1 MNGAAGNPQ
10 IESSRLARFADFL
23 IHELAPYPGRFAIVL
38 RITAASTLAMI
49 IVLAFKIPFAAL
61 GIFYILAISHRNLSS
76 TLRDGVNIL
85 LANAAGIAVLI
96 LGSVLFADLP
106 LMHFLFAVLC
116 FFLVFFLT
124 RTLKS
129 YSTAFGFCV
138 IIAAVFPMWDL
149 PYPAWL
155 NVGDTLWI
163 GWGVSLCTIVTMAT
177 EWMFQVLG
185 SHSGKPQ
192 TSVAPASTDRARP
205 WPLSDLR
212 EFFVGDA
219 FSNPEYIKFALK
231 GCLATTICYVIYS
244 AVAWPGITVCTATCI
259 ITAPLFNSQSPM
271 FFGGTPVQRLAFRL
285 AGSFTGGVIF
295 GMGLQ
300 GLILPYVDITGFIAI
315 FIAVSLF
322 ATWFATSSPLLS
334 YFGRQTAL
342 AFYLTI
348 LQGFTVGASLGTSRD
363 RVAGIWL
370 GLFVMWIVFDNLWI
384 TQMQEAKAERIV

>member
-96 LGSVLFADLP
+96 LGAVLFADLP

-138 IIAAVFPMWDL
+138 IIAAAFPMWDL

-163 GWGVSLCTIVTMAT
+163 GWGISLCTIVTMAT

-192 TSVAPASTDRARP
+192 TSFAPASTDRVRP
-205 WPLSDLR
+205 WALPDLR
-212 EFFVGDA
+212 ELFVGDA

>member
-1 MNGAAGNPQ
+1 MNGAAENPQ

-23 IHELAPYPGRFAIVL
+23 IRELSPYPGRFAIVL
-38 RITAASTLAMI
+38 RITTASTLAMI

-76 TLRDGVNIL
+76 TLQDGVNIL
-85 LANAAGIAVLI
+85 LANAAGIAVLL
-96 LGSVLFADLP
+96 LGAVLFADLP

-116 FFLVFFLT
+116 FFSVFFLT

-129 YSTAFGFCV
+129 YSTAFGFSV
-138 IIAAVFPMWDL
+138 IIAAAFPMWDL

-163 GWGVSLCTIVTMAT
+163 GWGISLCTIVTMAT
-177 EWMFQVLG
+177 EWMFRVLG
-185 SHSGKPQ
+185 SHPGEH
-192 TSVAPASTDRARP
+192 TSVASGNRERSHP
-205 WPLSDLR
+205 WTLPNVRD
-212 EFFVGDA
+212 FFVEDG

-231 GCLATTICYVIYS
+231 GCLATTICYLIYS
-244 AVAWPGITVCTATCI
+244 AVAWPGIAVCTATCI

-348 LQGFTVGASLGTSRD
+348 LQGFSVGASLVTSRD